1 MAGQSFRS
9 KLNPHLEFIRAARLR
24 EETWEAIAVKIREL
38 GTTTD
43 ATQVCKFL
51 KRRSQGKRP
60 LGFAPEATF
69 ETPPV
74 VSPLPIEEEILP
86 PTRQKLV
93 LKVTQ
98 PTHTP

>member
-24 EETWEAIAVKIREL
+24 EETWEAIAAQIREL

-60 LGFAPEATF
+60 LGFAPEAASRI
-69 ETPPV
+69 PPV
-74 VSPLPIEEEILP
+74 VSSLPIEEEILP
-86 PTRQKLV
+86 PMRQKLV
-93 LKVTQ
+93 LKVTKNSS
-98 PTHTP
+98 